1 MIRLGNVEDGSGGDG
16 PNILRKVFLNVK
28 DDKVVENYLGRVVV
42 INESHEVGATSR
54 EEVRSALKKMKC
66 WCGVSWS

>member
-1 MIRLGNVEDGSGGDG
+1 M
-16 PNILRKVFLNVK
+16 FLNVK

-54 EEVRSALKKMKC
+54 EEVRSALKKRKVMVLDGEKGLEC
-66 WCGVSWS
+66 KISVDGVRLEQVVCFG